1 MNNIPLNLC
10 CSPGFSNDDDDDPEP
25 GNDRASGGDDARVP
39 GQVSLPSSDR
49 YTISELSQL
58 DFDFDVDFDA

>member
-10 CSPGFSNDDDDDPEP
+10 CAPGLSNDDDDDPEP
-25 GNDRASGGDDARVP
+25 DDDRASGGDDARVP
-39 GQVSLPSSDR
+39 GQVSLPGSDR

-58 DFDFDVDFDA
+58 DLDVEFEA